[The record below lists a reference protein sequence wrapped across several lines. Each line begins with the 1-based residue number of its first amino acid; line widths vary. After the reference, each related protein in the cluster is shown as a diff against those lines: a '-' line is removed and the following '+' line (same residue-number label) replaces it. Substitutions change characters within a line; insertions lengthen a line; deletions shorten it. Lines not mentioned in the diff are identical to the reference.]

1 MQVRR
6 RRRTEGVMRVKQQTE
21 PEPRQR
27 LLTVRQSCER
37 LGISHPTLYELLNSG
52 QIKSLKI
59 GRARRVPS
67 TEIDAFVDRQLKDA
81 DA

>member
-1 MQVRR
+1 MH
-6 RRRTEGVMRVKQQTE
+6 VKQQTE

-27 LLTVRQSCER
+27 LLTVRESCER
-37 LGISHPTLYELLNSG
+37 LGISHPTLYNLLNSG

-67 TEIDAFVDRQLKDA
+67 TEVDAFVRRQLQGANSDA
-81 DA
+81 S